1 MQGSNGD
8 ADTENRLM
16 DTGRGEEGEGKT
28 NGDSSMETHTLPYI
42 KQTAK
47 GNLLHD
53 SGNPNLG
60 SVTT

>member
-1 MQGSNGD
+1 
-8 ADTENRLM
+8 M

-28 NGDSSMETHTLPYI
+28 NGDSSMETQTLPYI
-42 KQTAK
+42 EQTAK